1 MSSEELRAAVDAVF
15 AQFDA
20 DGSNTLDKN
29 ETYNLVKAAFGSMDP
44 KPNREPT
51 QEEVEGLV
59 AACDTSGD
67 GKISKMELYTIF
79 EKACS

>member
-29 ETYNLVKAAFGSMDP
+29 ETYNLVKAAFASMDP

-51 QEEVEGLV
+51 
-59 AACDTSGD
+59 
-67 GKISKMELYTIF
+67 
-79 EKACS
+79 